1 MKNLKSIEDTY
12 EAGEISKE
20 ERDNFIHYY
29 HLGRNSAMEEAMD
42 TVWHTKRQAA
52 EALTSMSKGV
62 NGAFD
67 DAIDP
72 VIDTL
77 ENITALSGS
86 QAVALASQ
94 KKAIES
100 HANAI
105 DALMDSA
112 KTRGGILEQHTDVLE
127 DLIATTKIQEA
138 ISQKQTSIL
147 EDLVL
152 DYEKRIQEKG

>member
-12 EAGEISKE
+12 EAGEISKK

-29 HLGRNSAMEEAMD
+29 HLGRESAKEEAI
-42 TVWHTKRQAA
+42 KAA
-52 EALTSMSKGV
+52 QDVA

-86 QAVALASQ
+86 HAVALASQ
-94 KKAIES
+94 KKVVEINVNAIE
-100 HANAI
+100 
-105 DALMDSA
+105 ALMESA
-112 KTRGGILEQHTDVLE
+112 KVRGEILEKHTDVLE
-127 DLIATTKIQEA
+127 DLVASQKIMEA
-138 ISQKQTSIL
+138 ISKKQTSIL